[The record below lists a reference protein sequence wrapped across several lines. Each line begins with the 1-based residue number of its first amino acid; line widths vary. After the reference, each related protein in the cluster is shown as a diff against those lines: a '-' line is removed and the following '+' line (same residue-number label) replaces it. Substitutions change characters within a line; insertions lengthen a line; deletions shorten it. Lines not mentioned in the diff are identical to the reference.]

1 MPLINNTRIKERQV
15 SKILI
20 KTIGCLML
28 DSKVT
33 LNKIENK
40 VRAISGQRSKQTI
53 TWNAV
58 KEALGKFNFFF
69 FFANLSNSI
78 MPTMGALTN

>member
-1 MPLINNTRIKERQV
+1 
-15 SKILI
+15 
-20 KTIGCLML
+20 ML

-58 KEALGKFNFFF
+58 KEALGKFNLFF

-78 MPTMGALTN
+78 MATMGALMS

>member
-1 MPLINNTRIKERQV
+1 
-15 SKILI
+15 
-20 KTIGCLML
+20 ML

-58 KEALGKFNFFF
+58 KEALGIFNFFF
-69 FFANLSNSI
+69 FLANPTVLWPQWGPSRTANS
-78 MPTMGALTN
+78 